1 MSVKIDV
8 EYQGD
13 LRCKAVHVQSGA
25 TMTTDAP
32 LDNHGRGEAFSPTDL
47 VATALGTCIMTIM
60 GMLAGRMKID
70 LRGTKISVEKEM
82 ADTPH
87 RRIGRLRVD
96 IVFPKG
102 LDISDAD
109 RAKLAKTIESCPV
122 KKSLH
127 PEIAVEVT
135 IGDQNA

>member
-1 MSVKIDV
+1 MSVRIDV

-25 TMTTDAP
+25 ALTTDAP

-70 LRGTKISVEKEM
+70 LKGTKISVEKEM
-82 ADTPH
+82 ADAPH
-87 RRIGRLRVD
+87 RRIGKLKVD
-96 IVFPKG
+96 IAFPNG

-109 RAKLAKTIESCPV
+109 RAKLTRAVESCPV
-122 KKSLH
+122 RQSLH
-127 PEIAVEVT
+127 PEVVVETRIV
-135 IGDQNA
+135 